1 MGPKGLTAFVI
12 WTAFH
17 LDIHFDVVGLT
28 VHFHFYQKYMYT
40 VLKLDYHKSIS
51 SLFLNLV
58 PQMQVFFTILSISSV
73 N

>member
-28 VHFHFYQKYMYT
+28 VNFHFYQKYMYT
-40 VLKLDYHKSIS
+40 VLKLPQKHFLPIPKFGSPDASIFYH
-51 SLFLNLV
+51 FV
-58 PQMQVFFTILSISSV
+58 YFFC
-73 N
+73 